1 MYHLILNQVKTPK
14 RNKLISVLHLGVG
27 VIPKRPKSLEN
38 AGVLRYGIAP

>member
-27 VIPKRPKSLEN
+27 IISEARKSLILL
-38 AGVLRYGIAP
+38 GF

>member
-27 VIPKRPKSLEN
+27 INRKAQKS
-38 AGVLRYGIAP
+38 A

>member
-27 VIPKRPKSLEN
+27 IIPERLKSLEN
-38 AGVLRYGIAP
+38 AGLLGYGIDP